1 VTTLALK
8 IAWTQ
13 ARDALRS
20 RWIAVYT
27 AFFLIATEG
36 LLRFSGD
43 GTKAVLSLSSA
54 TLVVVPLVTLVLSTI
69 YVYDAREFT
78 ELLLAQPIRRSTLFS
93 GLYLGLAVPMA
104 ASFVGGIGLPILL
117 RGGGDPSQR
126 GTLLTLL
133 IAGVLLTF
141 VFTAIAFAIAL
152 WADDRLRALGAAL
165 GLWFVV
171 ALLYDGIVLT
181 IVAMFSDYPI
191 ERALL
196 GATFANPV
204 DLARILILL
213 RLDVAALMGYTGA
226 VFQRFFGGTLGI
238 ALALSALATWVAA
251 PVAMATRQ
259 FRRKDF

>member
-1 VTTLALK
+1 MSALVYK
-8 IAWTQ
+8 IARTQ

-27 AFFLIATEG
+27 LFFLLATEG

-43 GTKAVLSLSSA
+43 GAKAVLSLTSA
-54 TLVVVPLVTLVLSTI
+54 TLIVVPLVTLVLSTI
-69 YVYDAREFT
+69 YVYNAREFV
-78 ELLLAQPIRRSTLFS
+78 ELLLAQPIRRTALFN

-104 ASFVGGIGLPILL
+104 AGFVAGIGLPLLL
-117 RGGGDPSQR
+117 RGGGDPAQR
-126 GTLLTLL
+126 ATVAALLVV
-133 IAGVLLTF
+133 GVLLTF

-152 WADDRLRALGAAL
+152 GTDDRLRALGAAL

-181 IVAMFSDYPI
+181 IVAMFGDYPI

-196 GATFANPV
+196 GFTFANPV
-204 DLARILILL
+204 DLARILLL
-213 RLDVAALMGYTGA
+213 LELDVAALMGYTGA
-226 VFQRFFGGTLGI
+226 VFQRFFGGPLGI
-238 ALALSALATWVAA
+238 ALASTALVLWVAVPA
-251 PVAMATRQ
+251 AVGARQ

>member
-1 VTTLALK
+1 MTALVYK
-8 IAWTQ
+8 IAKTQ

-27 AFFLIATEG
+27 LFFLLATEG
-36 LLRFSGD
+36 LMRFSGD
-43 GTKAVLSLSSA
+43 GAKAMLSLSSA
-54 TLVVVPLVTLVLSTI
+54 TLIVVPLVTLVLSTI
-69 YVYDAREFT
+69 YVYNAREFT

-104 ASFVGGIGLPILL
+104 AGFVAGIGLPMLL
-117 RGGGDPSQR
+117 RGGGDPAQR
-126 GTLLTLL
+126 GTIIALLVV
-133 IAGVLLTF
+133 GVLLTF

-152 WADDRLRALGAAL
+152 GTDDRLRGLGAAL

-181 IVAMFSDYPI
+181 LVAMFSDYPI

-196 GATFANPV
+196 GLTFANPV
-204 DLARILILL
+204 DLARILLL
-213 RLDVAALMGYTGA
+213 LKLDVAALMGYTGA
-226 VFQRFFGGTLGI
+226 VFQRFFGGAMGITLASAALVLWAIVPVGI
-238 ALALSALATWVAA
+238 G
-251 PVAMATRQ
+251 TRQ